1 MKNFLLDS
9 AGDVVIK
16 GNRIQ
21 MVEGND
27 LKAQTIRQVI
37 GTNLGEWFGNEKEG
51 IDFSLL
57 LTKNPD
63 PEMIQDAIQTAI
75 HQVDENMDI
84 IDFNLTME
92 GREAKIT
99 FTVNSDNEVIEIGL

>member
-16 GNRIQ
+16 DNRIQ
-21 MVEGND
+21 MVDGND

-37 GTNLGEWFGNEKEG
+37 GTNLGEWFGNVEEG
-51 IDFSLL
+51 MDFSLL

-84 IDFNLTME
+84 TDFNLTME
-92 GREAKIT
+92 GREARIM
-99 FTVNSDNEVIEIGL
+99 FTAKSDNEVIEIEL

>member
-21 MVEGND
+21 MVDGND

-37 GTNLGEWFGNEKEG
+37 GTNLGEWFGNAEEG
-51 IDFSLL
+51 MDFSLL

-75 HQVDENMDI
+75 HQVDENIDI
-84 IDFNLTME
+84 TDFNLTME
-92 GREAKIT
+92 GREARIM
-99 FTVNSDNEVIEIGL
+99 FTAKSDNEVIEIEL

>member
-21 MVEGND
+21 MVEGNN

-37 GTNLGEWFGNEKEG
+37 GTNLGEWFGNEEEG
-51 IDFSLL
+51 MDFSLL

-84 IDFNLTME
+84 TDFNLTME
-92 GREAKIT
+92 GRKAKIT
-99 FTVNSDNEVIEIGL
+99 FTAKSDNEVIEIEL